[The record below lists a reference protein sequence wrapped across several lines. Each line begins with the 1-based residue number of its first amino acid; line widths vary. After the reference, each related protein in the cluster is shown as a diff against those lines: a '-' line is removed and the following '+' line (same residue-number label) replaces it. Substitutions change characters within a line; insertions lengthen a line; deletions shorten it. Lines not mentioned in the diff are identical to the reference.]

1 MRYPTH
7 LALRT
12 TTRGAIAT
20 CRSHRSRNNLLSRR
34 LMLSCG
40 VPLQLATSDLRHQA
54 QLQLLHTLVTR
65 S

>member
-1 MRYPTH
+1 MH
-7 LALRT
+7 LALGAT
-12 TTRGAIAT
+12 TSAAIASA
-20 CRSHRSRNNLLSRR
+20 RSHRSRNNLLSRR

-40 VPLQLATSDLRHQA
+40 VPLQLATSDQRHQA